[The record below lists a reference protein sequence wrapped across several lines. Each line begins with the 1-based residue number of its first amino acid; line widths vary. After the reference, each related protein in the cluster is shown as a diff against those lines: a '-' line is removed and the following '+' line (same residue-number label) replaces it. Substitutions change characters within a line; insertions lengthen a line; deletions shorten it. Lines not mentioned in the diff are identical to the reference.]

1 MVYDSVNNPAA
12 GGADTDTGAYSYRGA
27 NSYANSSRANSD
39 ADTWGNSYANSDG
52 DANGDANS
60 VVEFVRQDC
69 IYVSEGPGRPR

>member
-39 ADTWGNSYANSDG
+39 ADTWVNSYTNTYT
-52 DANGDANS
+52 DADT
-60 VVEFVRQDC
+60 
-69 IYVSEGPGRPR
+69 